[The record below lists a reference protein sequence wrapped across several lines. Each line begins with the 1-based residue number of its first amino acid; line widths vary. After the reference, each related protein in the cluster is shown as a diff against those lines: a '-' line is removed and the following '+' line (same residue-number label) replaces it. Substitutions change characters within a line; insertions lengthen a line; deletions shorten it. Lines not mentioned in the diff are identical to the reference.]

1 MTILV
6 ITHHVE
12 FLVGMADEVTVLDLG
27 KTIATG
33 TPDNVRQDPR
43 VIEAYIGTAT

>member
-1 MTILV
+1 MLV

-12 FLVGMADEVTVLDLG
+12 FLVGMADAVTVLDLG
-27 KTIATG
+27 RTIAAG
-33 TPDNVRQDPR
+33 TPDEVRQDPQ